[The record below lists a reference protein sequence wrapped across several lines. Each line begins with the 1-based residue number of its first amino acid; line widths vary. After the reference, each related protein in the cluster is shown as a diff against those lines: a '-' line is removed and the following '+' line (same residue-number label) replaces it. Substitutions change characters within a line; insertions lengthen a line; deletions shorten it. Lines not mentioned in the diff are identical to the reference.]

1 MTGPYVSGYTWFAD
15 IRCKKHAPEPPATD
29 PEGNERYPIFRFDEW
44 DYQPHC
50 EICETPIKV
59 NVIGEGARMARQGA
73 GE

>member
-15 IRCKKHAPEPPATD
+15 TRCKEHAPEPPATD

-50 EICETPIKV
+50 EVCEEPIKV
-59 NVIGEGARMARQGA
+59 HVLNYQGA
-73 GE
+73 DP